1 MLEVAFLMTIK
12 VFKTLKPRNSP
23 SDLNHSSQTSGIPQ
37 FKKEIRESYIER
49 KIQDVWKYDL
59 DKNGVINVNEY
70 RKLLEDE
77 WDDNPKNE

>member
-1 MLEVAFLMTIK
+1 MVLEHL
-12 VFKTLKPRNSP
+12 
-23 SDLNHSSQTSGIPQ
+23 GIPRVIQ
-37 FKKEIRESYIER
+37 TTHQRRVEFLSLKKEIRESYIER

-77 WDDNPKNE
+77 WDDNPKNG